1 MGKILLPG
9 IKKIRLGNLLPGI
22 FVAMGIMVLM
32 GMV

>member
-1 MGKILLPG
+1 MGKIPLPG
-9 IKKIRLGNLLPGI
+9 IKKIPVGNLLQGI